1 MNYRKFLFL
10 EAAGADGA
18 ATGGGG
24 GAAAAGAD
32 GAAAAGAG
40 DAGAAADAGAGG
52 DKGAAGADA
61 GAAGKDGAAGADG
74 AAAGADAGKDGA
86 AAGDKKSALAAG
98 ATADE
103 WSAAKVPEKFQVKN
117 DKGELDVTA
126 TFRKVEEHRANLE
139 KRLGAGDNIRPKTPD
154 DYKLPES
161 EAIKA
166 IGLDDEAA
174 KTFKAEAH
182 EWGLSQAQ
190 YEKVI
195 EKYATLAPQLVNGGQ
210 ALSAEETIA
219 TLKETWKGDYE
230 TNITGAYTVAAKLAK
245 AAGVTEAEMD
255 AAIGNN
261 PIGIRMLAA
270 IAGEMKEDKS
280 SVSANGGTDAAGGGI
295 EALLAHPAY
304 HDPKHAEHAAIS
316 KKVRD
321 YYERTTPK
329 DD

>member
-1 MNYRKFLFL
+1 MNYRKYLFL

-18 ATGGGG
+18 AGGSG
-24 GAAAAGAD
+24 AAAGAD
-32 GAAAAGAG
+32 AGAAGGAAGA
-40 DAGAAADAGAGG
+40 ADAGG

-61 GAAGKDGAAGADG
+61 GATGKDGAAVSGDG

-86 AAGDKKSALAAG
+86 GDAAGKKSALAAG
-98 ATADE
+98 ADE

-154 DYKLPES
+154 DYKVPES
-161 EAIKA
+161 ETIKA
-166 IGLDDEAA
+166 IGLDDATT

-190 YEKVI
+190 YEKVM
-195 EKYATLAPQLVNGGQ
+195 EKYATLAPQLINAGKE
-210 ALSAEETIA
+210 LDAESTIT
-219 TLKETWKGDYE
+219 TLKGVWKDDFE
-230 TNITGAYTVAAKLAK
+230 TNITGAYSVAAKLAK
-245 AAGVTEAEMD
+245 AAGVSEAEMD
-255 AAIGNN
+255 AALGNN
-261 PIGIRMLAA
+261 PVGIRMLAA

-280 SVSANGGTDAAGGGI
+280 SVSANGGSDAGGGGI
-295 EALLAHPAY
+295 ETLLAHPAY
-304 HDPKHAEHAAIS
+304 HDPKHPEHTAIS

-321 YYERTTPK
+321 YYEKHTPK